1 MHEPNDNNQSD
12 AEVNG
17 PALHLETTSARFL
30 MLALFSLAVLV
41 TNAAER
47 TKLWFRDTVSPN
59 FIQSSLIA

>member
-1 MHEPNDNNQSD
+1 MHEPNDRNQS
-12 AEVNG
+12 EVEENG

-47 TKLWFRDTVSPN
+47 TKLWFRDTVSLN
-59 FIQSSLIA
+59 LIHSFLIA